1 MGHCSRPCKGC
12 SISVCLH
19 SFTRNLVRWKY
30 MAVTFSLLFILSTSV
45 ICVVF
50 FQVPDLSNPFVDFV
64 TIGTDWSA
72 RTQQFQALL
81 AETSSN
87 PDYLV
92 HSDLIWIKQDESNF
106 TEIMDY
112 TNETHHD
119 FVNRFRRVADTN
131 YFEREFCLE
140 DTGIQRTEST
150 NSLWNVYAKY
160 SRIVFSMN
168 YDQILKMPNR
178 SAIIY
183 KLSNSMN
190 NTILSDAVL
199 LFAVLSDLCKLQM
212 RLSRLSTYQQL
223 CYKKIGGHK
232 NDKHLFTADN
242 QDCCSIWCL
251 SNMIAS
257 VFGKKSCEA
266 LTDADAQKAAEI
278 ITVCYPTFVSGH
290 LRRSCWDN
298 YGTDP
303 NLLCPMVKPSQCL
316 YSPILPIILAAL
328 LPDDGETVKTLD
340 RTLMVLPIRA
350 TGSHL
355 LFDEIEN
362 ECKSGRL
369 TTGLQIPFYLKSMYI
384 QEYDEIVTHLLSRDI
399 SWLLISLVCLVI
411 LLTLWTR
418 TIFIPIL
425 TVMAIIW
432 SLLIAYSIYTVV
444 LKIPHFPIINLLAI
458 VLVTGLG
465 ADDLLVFYQVWKE
478 KRNMLVKI
486 MFSQTCD
493 EEEFK
498 FISHLERQ
506 ELMLSIRNE
515 LNLSSSLNNNH
526 FIPNRHC
533 STNEI
538 HLDYD
543 YCIQNSTLN
552 NEQLVECLHFTLL
565 HAIPPMTLT
574 TISTLSGLLVNLFS
588 SIVAVQRFTIF
599 ASLVIT
605 CNYIFV
611 FIVTVPTIVILE
623 FYCISIQCLIPRYFY
638 KCYQVIFKKCL
649 QLTCSFNR
657 LIINLHFVFP
667 FVIIL
672 TLSFTS
678 YQLLWLHRFDI
689 PHDHQ
694 HSSAFLRTEH
704 PLEVFLYEDVN
715 TFQTERDLHYY
726 QNLLKINFIWGPK
739 PYDDRSMFKYNHDVY
754 SNSKLLLHS
763 STNFTSINSRLW
775 LSTFCKEVK
784 HMPFLFQ
791 SLFTNYRQDTL
802 SSFEVSYL
810 NPSVNMPVWCPFGRY
825 INSIDNF
832 IFSQDCLSS
841 VSSCCMNGK
850 PLLVYNSST
859 SSFIHCLYEY
869 VSHEE
874 QQHHLSGFRFMNKKG
889 IHFKEP
895 IGFTVHALTNISLIS
910 SSHQHLQQTIHTIS
924 IWFQSLLLNAP
935 ESLRHGF
942 IAVPELEKY
951 EIMHNVTQYVY
962 QSIIIAVLIASLLI
976 LIISKSIILSLLSLL
991 CLTCCLMLSITILVC
1006 LDNWTLGMI
1015 EGLIISLAAGLAI
1028 DPCIHLAYAV
1038 FDKENNKKSNRCQLL
1053 IWSCNDLMPV
1063 LTSLGPAITGSAWTS
1078 AIIGLPIIFSNLLCY
1093 HQIGVFLSTLM
1104 FCSWFFCY
1112 IVFSGLLVFVNNVIN
1127 YFKYKRVLV
1136 ISILLF
1142 LL

>member
-266 LTDADAQKAAEI
+266 
-278 ITVCYPTFVSGH
+278 
-290 LRRSCWDN
+290 
-298 YGTDP
+298 
-303 NLLCPMVKPSQCL
+303 
-316 YSPILPIILAAL
+316 
-328 LPDDGETVKTLD
+328 
-340 RTLMVLPIRA
+340 
-350 TGSHL
+350 
-355 LFDEIEN
+355 
-362 ECKSGRL
+362 
-369 TTGLQIPFYLKSMYI
+369 SMYI

>member
-1 MGHCSRPCKGC
+1 MG
-12 SISVCLH
+12 
-19 SFTRNLVRWKY
+19 
-30 MAVTFSLLFILSTSV
+30 
-45 ICVVF
+45 
-50 FQVPDLSNPFVDFV
+50 
-64 TIGTDWSA
+64 
-72 RTQQFQALL
+72 
-81 AETSSN
+81 
-87 PDYLV
+87 
-92 HSDLIWIKQDESNF
+92 
-106 TEIMDY
+106 
-112 TNETHHD
+112 
-119 FVNRFRRVADTN
+119 
-131 YFEREFCLE
+131 LE
-140 DTGIQRTEST
+140 
-150 NSLWNVYAKY
+150 
-160 SRIVFSMN
+160 
-168 YDQILKMPNR
+168 
-178 SAIIY
+178 
-183 KLSNSMN
+183 
-190 NTILSDAVL
+190 
-199 LFAVLSDLCKLQM
+199 
-212 RLSRLSTYQQL
+212 
-223 CYKKIGGHK
+223 
-232 NDKHLFTADN
+232 
-242 QDCCSIWCL
+242 
-251 SNMIAS
+251 
-257 VFGKKSCEA
+257 
-266 LTDADAQKAAEI
+266 
-278 ITVCYPTFVSGH
+278 
-290 LRRSCWDN
+290 
-298 YGTDP
+298 
-303 NLLCPMVKPSQCL
+303 
-316 YSPILPIILAAL
+316 
-328 LPDDGETVKTLD
+328 
-340 RTLMVLPIRA
+340 
-350 TGSHL
+350 
-355 LFDEIEN
+355 
-362 ECKSGRL
+362 
-369 TTGLQIPFYLKSMYI
+369 
-384 QEYDEIVTHLLSRDI
+384 
-399 SWLLISLVCLVI
+399 
-411 LLTLWTR
+411 
-418 TIFIPIL
+418 
-425 TVMAIIW
+425 
-432 SLLIAYSIYTVV
+432 
-444 LKIPHFPIINLLAI
+444 
-458 VLVTGLG
+458 
-465 ADDLLVFYQVWKE
+465 E
-478 KRNMLVKI
+478 KRNMLVEM

-493 EEEFK
+493 EAEFK

-506 ELMLSIRNE
+506 ELMLSSRNE

-810 NPSVNMPVWCPFGRY
+810 NPSIILYFL
-825 INSIDNF
+825 
-832 IFSQDCLSS
+832 DCLSS

-859 SSFIHCLYEY
+859 SSFIHCLYEDTFQRAY
-869 VSHEE
+869 
-874 QQHHLSGFRFMNKKG
+874 R
-889 IHFKEP
+889 
-895 IGFTVHALTNISLIS
+895 FTVHALTNISLIS

-924 IWFQSLLLNAP
+924 IWFKSLLLNAP